1 MSITPNLPSSPEPP
15 VTVASGGSGSKLLP
29 IIILIVMI
37 LGFAGLFYYVQSVE
51 TRQEEIRAA
60 LQTNL
65 TLQEE
70 ALQELNSRLETT
82 ATDTAEL
89 QGQFAV
95 TRDRLGMTEGEL
107 TKARQIAANL
117 AKEQKDAAEQL
128 SSRLGQLQ
136 QEQIATK
143 GSVGALSTDVGGV
156 KEEVKSTKD
165 ELEATKAKLQG
176 VIGDLGVQSD
186 LVAHNRTELDE
197 LKRLGTRDYLEF
209 DLKRNSR
216 QKVGLLQLELKRTD
230 VKKQKYTVNL
240 VVDDRTIE
248 KKDKT
253 VHEPVQFYQEGF
265 VGATEIVVN
274 QILKDR
280 IVGYVSLP
288 KKKDERAPM
297 NKSS

>member
-1 MSITPNLPSSPEPP
+1 MSITPNLPSSPEPSVP
-15 VTVASGGSGSKLLP
+15 VPSSGAGSKLP
-29 IIILIVMI
+29 IITLIVMI

-51 TRQEEIRAA
+51 TRQEQIRA
-60 LQTNL
+60 
-65 TLQEE
+65 TLQASLSSQEE
-70 ALQELNSRLETT
+70 SLRDLNSLLENN
-82 ATDTAEL
+82 ASDTAEL

-107 TKARQIAANL
+107 AKARQITANL
-117 AKEQKDAAEQL
+117 EKEQKAAAEQL
-128 SSRLGQLQ
+128 TSRLGQLQ
-136 QEQIATK
+136 EEQIATK

-186 LVAHNRTELDE
+186 LVAHNQAELEE
-197 LKRLGTRDYLEF
+197 LKRLGTREYLEF

-288 KKKDERAPM
+288 KKKDARVPM
-297 NKSS
+297 GKSS